1 MHTRNEDM
9 MSEAEQEHLVLH
21 DAINNV
27 VALNGTVRPLCMSQ
41 VVHACMAAVWPGWH
55 VIVVY

>member
-1 MHTRNEDM
+1 M